1 MPKKKKYLNGSL
13 YNVFTSDTDNKF
25 NFLFS
30 NIVDVSYDYLLGKE
44 KGKFKAITLSDI
56 ATGQANGS
64 MQYPNSAKVITRQV
78 IKNGVP
84 SKQLHLAIKV
94 RPIGLDGTV
103 IPDPFLASSQ
113 DERDFAI
120 GMHEWAISDTPI
132 NMVPSIPAGTELTCF
147 YDDGRDLGFSGKI
160 LYYEGASAGSS
171 FASIVAQPFI
181 NNVANAIGNIFANTQ
196 NPSFVNDYRALSIN
210 VPPRWNGALP
220 TIPTAVIT
228 STFGPRKPPTTSGGQ
243 GSSDHGGIDIAGG
256 APNGGR
262 GTPIYAVNDG
272 KVSAINPNSK
282 SAGKMIFIKH
292 AGGWQTEY
300 MHLDSINVSMNQSVM
315 RGQVIG
321 TMGNTGNSSGTHLH
335 FTVRKDGKKVD
346 PLLVFG
352 WPYKFAKSSTEQRYK
367 ERLASAGIQTQSQ
380 PKPDDDFFPPESPAE

>member
-30 NIVDVSYDYLLGKE
+30 NIVDVSYDFLLGKE

-94 RPIGLDGTV
+94 RPIGLDGTA
-103 IPDPFLASSQ
+103 IPDPFLAATQ
-113 DERDFAI
+113 DERNFAI

-132 NMVPSIPAGTELTCF
+132 NMIPAIPAGSEITCF
-147 YDDGRDLGFSGKI
+147 YDDGRDLGFAGKI
-160 LYYEGASAGSS
+160 LYYEAASVGTS
-171 FASIVAQPFI
+171 FASVVAQPFV
-181 NNVANAIGNIFANTQ
+181 NNVTNALGNIFGNMQSLSTM
-196 NPSFVNDYRALSIN
+196 NGFLNNVVNM
-210 VPPRWNGALP
+210 PPRWNGALP
-220 TIPTAVIT
+220 TIPTAVVT
-228 STFGPRKPPTTSGGQ
+228 SPFGPRRPPTTSGGQ
-243 GSSDHGGIDIAGG
+243 GSSDHGGLDIAGG

-262 GTPIYAVNDG
+262 GTPIYSVNDG
-272 KVSAINPNSK
+272 KVIRSGT
-282 SAGKMIFIKH
+282 AGNAGIRVTIQH
-292 AGGWQTEY
+292 AGGWVTKY
-300 MHLDSINVSMNQSVM
+300 MHLDSSLVSVGQSVL
-315 RGQVIG
+315 RGQAIG

-335 FTVRKDGKKVD
+335 FQVEKDNKKLD

-352 WPYKFAKSSTEQRYK
+352 WPYKFANPKKEQQYK
-367 ERLASAGIQTQSQ
+367 QRLASAGIQSSSQ
-380 PKPDDDFFPPESPAE
+380 PKPEDDLFPPESPAE

>member
-30 NIVDVSYDYLLGKE
+30 NIVDVSYDFLLGKE

-94 RPIGLDGTV
+94 RPIGLDGTA
-103 IPDPFLASSQ
+103 IPDPFLAATQ
-113 DERDFAI
+113 DERNFAI

-132 NMVPSIPAGTELTCF
+132 NMIPAIPAGSEITCF
-147 YDDGRDLGFSGKI
+147 YDDGRDLGFAGKI
-160 LYYEGASAGSS
+160 LYYEAASVGTS
-171 FASIVAQPFI
+171 FASVVAQPFV
-181 NNVANAIGNIFANTQ
+181 NNVTNALGNIFGNMQSLSTM
-196 NPSFVNDYRALSIN
+196 NGFLNNVVNM
-210 VPPRWNGALP
+210 PPRWNGALP
-220 TIPTAVIT
+220 TIPTAVVT
-228 STFGPRKPPTTSGGQ
+228 SPFGPRRPPTTSGGQ

-262 GTPIYAVNDG
+262 GTPIYSVNDG
-272 KVSAINPNSK
+272 IVSAINPNSK
-282 SAGKMIFIKH
+282 TAGKMIFIKH
-292 AGGWQTEY
+292 PGGWQTEY
-300 MHLDSINVSMNQSVM
+300 MHLDSINVSLRQHVT
-315 RGQVIG
+315 RGQIIG

-352 WPYKFAKSSTEQRYK
+352 WPYKFSNSKTEQRYK
-367 ERLASAGIQTQSQ
+367 ERLASAGIQSSPQ
-380 PKPDDDFFPPESPAE
+380 PKPEDDLYPPESPAE